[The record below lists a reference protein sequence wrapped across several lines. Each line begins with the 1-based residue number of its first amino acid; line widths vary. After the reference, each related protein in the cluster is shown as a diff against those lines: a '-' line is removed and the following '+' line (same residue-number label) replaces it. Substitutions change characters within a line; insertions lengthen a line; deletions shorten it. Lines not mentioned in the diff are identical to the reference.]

1 MYVFVRL
8 YKQTTKQLFG
18 PVWSSFVPAFPFL
31 FLLNACFVNICS
43 REYTMQ
49 SEMFLGTVSSSGLVT
64 INATV
69 EGVPAVCTASGPFGS
84 ILGTCVVPG
93 QGSCDFKL
101 SCVDGIC
108 LNGAPV
114 PPMGANGF
122 PAISGSWSTVGGTC
136 ASDPQFS
143 TSFELT
149 QCGSTLL
156 VVPSAATQVRG
167 GCARAFGA
175 TSCMKWRLCVNYPL
189 TCISR

>member
-1 MYVFVRL
+1 MLSDYMFVCLR
-8 YKQTTKQLFG
+8 
-18 PVWSSFVPAFPFL
+18 
-31 FLLNACFVNICS
+31 S
-43 REYTMQ
+43 REYAMQ

-84 ILGTCVVPG
+84 ILGTCVVQG

-114 PPMGANGF
+114 PTMGANGF
-122 PAISGSWSTVGGTC
+122 PAISGTWNTVGGSC
-136 ASDPQFS
+136 ATDPQFS
-143 TSFELT
+143 TSFALT

-156 VVPSAATQVRG
+156 VVPSAESQVRTLSAQYSLR
-167 GCARAFGA
+167 GCACDCAFG
-175 TSCMKWRLCVNYPL
+175 TFERG
-189 TCISR
+189 